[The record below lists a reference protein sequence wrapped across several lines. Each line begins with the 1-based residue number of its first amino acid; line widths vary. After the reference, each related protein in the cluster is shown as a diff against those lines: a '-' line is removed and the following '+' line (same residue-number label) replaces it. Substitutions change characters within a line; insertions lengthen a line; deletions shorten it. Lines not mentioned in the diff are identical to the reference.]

1 MSKAESAKQKG
12 LEDAAKEMFTQAR
25 PFLEAAHVANAE
37 DIDTIRSL
45 RDIYAR
51 TGQDEL
57 MLKMS
62 GLLK

>member
-1 MSKAESAKQKG
+1 MTKAESAKQKE
-12 LEDAAKEMFTQAR
+12 LEEAAKAKFMEAR
-25 PFLEAAHVANAE
+25 PFLEAAHESNPE

-51 TGQDEL
+51 TGQDDL

-62 GLLK
+62 NLLK

>member
-1 MSKAESAKQKG
+1 
-12 LEDAAKEMFTQAR
+12 MFTQAR
-25 PFLEAAHVANAE
+25 PFLEAAHMANAE

-51 TGQDEL
+51 TGQDDL

>member
-1 MSKAESAKQKG
+1 
-12 LEDAAKEMFTQAR
+12 
-25 PFLEAAHVANAE
+25 LEAAHEANPE

>member
-1 MSKAESAKQKG
+1 ME
-12 LEDAAKEMFTQAR
+12 AR
-25 PFLEAAHVANAE
+25 PFLEAAHESSPE

-51 TGQDEL
+51 TGQDDL

-62 GLLK
+62 NLLK